1 MGRLLCAGYE
11 LTGNPAYLR
20 QAKLRWDF
28 TALYISD
35 GSLVLHGMRR
45 MAGAQNEAVI
55 QCNWHGEDED
65 KGRLNDWLII
75 WVKTFQLDAYYGLKE
90 LGRLDVLESKGF

>member
-1 MGRLLCAGYE
+1 
-11 LTGNPAYLR
+11 
-20 QAKLRWDF
+20 
-28 TALYISD
+28 
-35 GSLVLHGMRR
+35 MRR

-55 QCNWHGEDED
+55 QCNWHSPDED

-90 LGRLDVLESKGF
+90 MGRLDVLE

>member
-1 MGRLLCAGYE
+1 MVELYE

-20 QAKLRWDF
+20 QAKLLWDF
-28 TALYISD
+28 TAQYISD

-90 LGRLDVLESKGF
+90 LGRLDVLESDGPG